1 MKLFELKDKNNYST
15 ELFKIENFTT
25 VKEAIDK
32 LNKYFNIV
40 VKEEC
45 DSLYTDNKEGRFN
58 YVYVSSDGYCS
69 FVESLKEFSE
79 GFQSEKEWRVNSLVE
94 VI

>member
-1 MKLFELKDKNNYST
+1 MRLFELKNKNNYST
-15 ELFKIENFTT
+15 ELFRIENFTT

-40 VKEEC
+40 VKDDC
-45 DSLYTDNKEGRFN
+45 DSLYTDDEEGRFN
-58 YVYVSSDGYCS
+58 YVYVSNDGFCT

-79 GFQSEKEWRVNSLVE
+79 GFQSEEEWGVNSLVE